1 MLRIYMLGSGPIA
14 VPVLKKLLQLA
25 AEGRIELA
33 GAGTQPDRPAGRK
46 RALMSTPAGAF
57 AAENNLQIDKYESLN
72 DGTAEARLRELDLD
86 FLLVV
91 SYGQL
96 LKKPLLELPRSGCVN
111 IHASLLPRYRG
122 ASPIVHAIANGDSST
137 GVCFMDME
145 VGLDCGKVYKCLE
158 IPLDGTE
165 YADPLE
171 IALGELASEHLLET
185 LEAIADGT
193 LPGVP
198 QDPQLVSM
206 TTKIKKSDGV
216 IDWQQ
221 PAKVIE
227 AGVRAY
233 TPWPGAAFSLEIAG
247 EIKTLMLTCAKIV
260 DNPDNIPAG
269 TVIRADKRG
278 FVVACGEGALEL
290 LEVVPQGKKA
300 MSGANYLNGCRENLT
315 GKTMICG

>member
-1 MLRIYMLGSGPIA
+1 MP
-14 VPVLKKLLQLA
+14 
-25 AEGRIELA
+25 
-33 GAGTQPDRPAGRK
+33 
-46 RALMSTPAGAF
+46 TPAGAF

-158 IPLDGTE
+158 MPLDGTE

-206 TTKIKKSDGV
+206 TTKIKKSHGA
-216 IDWQQ
+216 IDWRQS
-221 PAKVIE
+221 AAAIE
-227 AGVRAY
+227 AKVRAY
-233 TPWPGAAFSLEIAG
+233 TPWPGAGFVIEQNNEVKSL
-247 EIKTLMLTCAKIV
+247 TLTKAKIV
-260 DNPDNIPAG
+260 ENNLQAAAG
-269 TVIRADKRG
+269 TVIQADRKK
-278 FVVACGEGALEL
+278 FVIACGEGALEI

-300 MSGANYLNGCRENLT
+300 MSGTNFLNGCREPLSGKNLLQVNYHVQS
-315 GKTMICG
+315 

>member
-1 MLRIYMLGSGPIA
+1 MP
-14 VPVLKKLLQLA
+14 
-25 AEGRIELA
+25 
-33 GAGTQPDRPAGRK
+33 
-46 RALMSTPAGAF
+46 TPAGAF

-158 IPLDGTE
+158 MPLDGTE

-206 TTKIKKSDGV
+206 TTKIKKSHGA
-216 IDWQQ
+216 IDWRQS
-221 PAKVIE
+221 AAAIE
-227 AGVRAY
+227 AKVRAY
-233 TPWPGAAFSLEIAG
+233 TPWPGAGFVIEQNNEVKSL
-247 EIKTLMLTCAKIV
+247 TLTKAKIV
-260 DNPDNIPAG
+260 ENSLQAAAG
-269 TVIRADKRG
+269 TVIQADRKK
-278 FVVACGEGALEL
+278 FVIACGEGALEI

-300 MSGANYLNGCRENLT
+300 MSGTNFLNGCREPLSGKNLLQVNYHVQS
-315 GKTMICG
+315 